1 MLVLYFTH
9 LAYTRVLVVNLQY
22 NQKYI
27 KGREGHDWLL
37 RKNIWRRMRYR
48 RENKKMV
55 EELKTV
61 GPAALTLKTDMDA
74 APHDDAN
81 AHSNDADAAAHAAAV
96 AASKSSDLDLADQ
109 AAVEAAVAAAES
121 FGKLD
126 RATNGVMGDD
136 DVKESAELTIHHHT
150 MEDAAHAALDAAAQL
165 AAAAGSDLGNDDIVD
180 GVETTEV

>member
-1 MLVLYFTH
+1 
-9 LAYTRVLVVNLQY
+9 
-22 NQKYI
+22 
-27 KGREGHDWLL
+27 
-37 RKNIWRRMRYR
+37 
-48 RENKKMV
+48 MV

-74 APHDDAN
+74 APHDAN

-96 AASKSSDLDLADQ
+96 AASKSSDLNLADQ

-136 DVKESAELTIHHHT
+136 DVKESAELTIHST

-165 AAAAGSDLGNDDIVD
+165 AAAAGSDHHLGLKDIVD
-180 GVETTEV
+180 EGETAEV